1 MPDCLHGDIHT
12 TPNENNNRKNV
23 FYLLIFRKSGRSTDG
38 EMDKVRFVGPSA
50 PATQHCLPV
59 FFSWS
64 ATARAANLAD
74 SKFNRYAHSSNP

>member
-1 MPDCLHGDIHT
+1 MANKIRLQ
-12 TPNENNNRKNV
+12 KLKKKKKKMK
-23 FYLLIFRKSGRSTDG
+23 FFLLMLRKSGRSTDG